1 MERGSNKAHAPRT
14 TTKFPCGSDPVVTIP
29 RLGVFYLIGLTTL
42 LVCLFVLVENATV
55 LDSGHFS
62 GLFITLIIFP
72 VHRCVLAE
80 AHFSMLSEA
89 ST

>member
-1 MERGSNKAHAPRT
+1 M
-14 TTKFPCGSDPVVTIP
+14 VTIP

-72 VHRCVLAE
+72 VHKMCSCRGSLLHAE
-80 AHFSMLSEA
+80 
-89 ST
+89 